1 MVTSAA
7 FAQDITV
14 TGTVSDASTG
24 EPVVGAT
31 VLLKG
36 STTQYAM
43 TDDLGNYS
51 ITVPADGV
59 LDVTFLG
66 YSPLEVPVNG
76 RTVID
81 IELEM
86 EAEMLEDVI
95 VVAYG
100 TVRREAAT
108 GSVSTVSGNTIAE
121 APVTSVDKM
130 LQGKVAGLS
139 VTSNSG
145 QPGATSNIRIRG
157 TSSINAGS
165 DPLWVVDGI
174 PITPLI
180 TAPCPTP
187 VWVTEPPQHPSTL
200 TTSSPSPC

>member
-14 TGTVSDASTG
+14 TGTVTDASTG

-43 TDDLGNYS
+43 TDDLGSYS
-51 ITVPADGV
+51 ITVPSDGV

-81 IELEM
+81 IQLEM

-108 GSVSTVSGNTIAE
+108 GSVSTVSGSTIAE

-130 LQGKVAGLS
+130 LQA
-139 VTSNSG
+139 
-145 QPGATSNIRIRG
+145 
-157 TSSINAGS
+157 
-165 DPLWVVDGI
+165 
-174 PITPLI
+174 
-180 TAPCPTP
+180 
-187 VWVTEPPQHPSTL
+187 
-200 TTSSPSPC
+200 